1 MCAIVVEACT
11 PLQQYKFG
19 CATLSNSIYLWG
31 CLKLASYCFFY
42 FVLKIYATL
51 YGRPKNKRHIEM
63 HHSPPGVDL
72 LGEEVIEGRLQVS
85 LGKVVSFDS
94 RRGDVGR

>member
-1 MCAIVVEACT
+1 
-11 PLQQYKFG
+11 
-19 CATLSNSIYLWG
+19 
-31 CLKLASYCFFY
+31 
-42 FVLKIYATL
+42 
-51 YGRPKNKRHIEM
+51 M